1 MSVTN
6 DEIEQFKKDGYFVLE
21 RIISESDL
29 VELNVECRKQLH
41 LQMAYMERAGAEK
54 LGLSHK
60 ESRYFL
66 PCRHEESPILA
77 RLLFGDLLMEI
88 IRSVL
93 GNEAY
98 LFLEL
103 FVIKWSG
110 NGIPFSWHQDSGY
123 LLGNPHEP
131 YVSLW
136 FALDDMTEE
145 NGTLRIIPN
154 SRIESKGIV
163 EHIKD
168 KETNDLV
175 GYHGSDQGIAIPV
188 PRGSIV
194 VMSSTTF
201 HCSGP
206 NLTDKPRNAFLAS
219 YSPKPITDR
228 NGRLWNQAVPF
239 IRNGEKLPGP
249 ANGLFD

>member
-1 MSVTN
+1 MAVTKN
-6 DEIEQFKKDGYFVLE
+6 AIEQFKKDGYFVLE

-29 VELNVECRKQLH
+29 IELNFECRKQLD
-41 LQMAYMERAGAEK
+41 LQMADMERVDADR

-60 ESRYFL
+60 KSRYFL

-77 RLLFGDLLMEI
+77 RLIFGDSFIEI

-103 FVIKWSG
+103 FVVKWSG
-110 NGIPFSWHQDSGY
+110 NGMPFSWHQDSGY

-131 YVSLW
+131 YVTLW
-136 FALDDMTEE
+136 IALDDMTEE
-145 NGTLRIIPN
+145 NGTLRIIPD

-175 GYHGSDQGIAIPV
+175 GYHGDDQGMAILV
-188 PRGSIV
+188 PKGSIIV
-194 VMSSTTF
+194 LSSTTF

-206 NLTDKPRNAFLAS
+206 NLTDNPRNVFLVS

-228 NGRLWNQAVPF
+228 NGRLWNLAVPV
-239 IRNGEKLPGP
+239 IKNGEK
-249 ANGLFD
+249 ASS